1 MQVPTGHVRFFT
13 ARSSGFAGDPVD
25 RGLAGV
31 LLICLVASTTVA
43 WLFLGLKPP
52 EKVTVI
58 RFEAFEEELEKAK
71 SYSLE
76 LLVRQ
81 PVKHLTVEFSY
92 LVRVNKKTHEALQS
106 LLDSEGLLKLSQEA
120 LLAMPKVEEIQA
132 MMQLFPQ
139 RPAVH
144 FFTDHAVYTDRLRTV
159 EYDVAI
165 LDLHEFFRYL
175 PANAGPD
182 VFTSYTVFAALFH
195 GDNVSFY
202 EGARDYYLNRRVSIG
217 EILYEAG
224 EESHL
229 FENRNVMVP
238 RTSDYVDIAEA
249 PPFGTLSFEDL
260 EAGESVRFHF
270 TTRYLAGPG
279 ILIARVLAD
288 GAEDKVIYKFLGW
301 PEQAY

>member
-1 MQVPTGHVRFFT
+1 M
-13 ARSSGFAGDPVD
+13 D

-31 LLICLVASTTVA
+31 LLICLAASTMAA
-43 WLFLGLKPP
+43 WLLFGLKPP

-58 RFEAFEEELEKAK
+58 RFEAFEEGLEKAK
-71 SYSLE
+71 PYSLE

-81 PVKHLTVEFSY
+81 PVKHLAIQFSY
-92 LVRVNKKTHEALQS
+92 LVRVNKKTHEAIRS
-106 LLDSEGLLKLSQEA
+106 LLDAQGLLKPSREA

-132 MMQLFPQ
+132 MMGLFPEGPEV
-139 RPAVH
+139 RFHA
-144 FFTDHAVYTDRLRTV
+144 DHAEFSDRLHTA
-159 EYDVAI
+159 EYEVAV

-175 PANAGPD
+175 PSSAGPD
-182 VFTSYTVFAALFH
+182 VFTSYTVFAAFFH

-202 EGARDYYLNRRVSIG
+202 EGARDYYLNRRDSIG
-217 EILYEAG
+217 EIQYEMG

-238 RTSDYVDIAEA
+238 RSSDYVDVAQA

-260 EAGESVRFHF
+260 EAGESVRFYF
-270 TTRYLAGPG
+270 TTRHLAGPG
-279 ILIARVLAD
+279 VLIARVFAD
-288 GAEDKVIYKFLGW
+288 GVEDKTIYKFLGW